1 MSLLESFTVWDLGM
15 WLAIASAVL
24 VVAVAAVRLSTRTGL
39 PSLLIY
45 LLLGVALGPEGLGLE
60 FESMSLTRVLGY
72 LALALILAEGGLT
85 TDWSEIRS
93 SVAPA
98 ALLSTAG
105 VGVSIVIVAVAAHL
119 LIGIDWQIS
128 LLLGAV
134 LASTD
139 AAAVF
144 SVLRSVPLP
153 RRLTGILEAESGFND
168 APVVLVVVALSAQ
181 AAGQV
186 SAGSLGDTAAL
197 LILSILGELGG
208 GALIG
213 MTAGWVGARVMRLLV
228 SGHSGI
234 FPIGVYAWAMLAYGL
249 ASVLHTSG
257 FIAVY
262 LAGLLLGNQQLPHRA
277 ATRGFAQA
285 SGWLAQIG
293 LFVMLGML
301 TTPTELIDQLVPA
314 VVLGLVL
321 LVVARPASVFATCVF
336 FGLSWREKLFL
347 SWAGLRGAVPIVLA
361 TVPFIAGVP
370 GVSWLFDLVFVL
382 VLVFTAVQGP
392 TLPWVARRLGV
403 TERDRAHTLQVE
415 TTPLEEVGADL
426 LEVSIGENSRL
437 HGVELFEL
445 RLPTGAQIALVVRDR
460 ASFVP
465 TSHTALRSGDRII
478 VVTAPGTRE
487 ATEDRL
493 HAVDVQGRL
502 AGWQRPPVEQDGPLP
517 PAPADRK
524 RPGEATGHDDLG
536 VFPR

>member
-1 MSLLESFTVWDLGM
+1 MSPLESFTVWDLGM

-45 LLLGVALGPEGLGLE
+45 LLIGVGLGPEGLGLE
-60 FESMSLTRVLGY
+60 FQSMSLTRVLGY

-85 TDWSEIRS
+85 TDWSDIRS

-98 ALLSTAG
+98 ALLSTVG
-105 VGVSIVIVAVAAHL
+105 VGVSVVVVAVAAHL
-119 LIGIDWQIS
+119 LIGIDWQIA
-128 LLLGAV
+128 LLLGAI

-181 AAGQV
+181 AAGQAPQSSV
-186 SAGSLGDTAAL
+186 GDAAL
-197 LILSILGELGG
+197 LLVVSIVGELVG

-213 MTAGWVGARVMRLLV
+213 VATGWLGARVMRLLV

-301 TTPTELIDQLVPA
+301 TTPTELIDQLLPA

-321 LVVARPASVFATCVF
+321 LVVARPVSVFASCTF
-336 FGLSWREKLFL
+336 FGLSWREQLFL

-382 VLVFTAVQGP
+382 VLVFTVVQGP
-392 TLPWVARRLGV
+392 TLPWVARRLHV
-403 TERDRAHTLQVE
+403 TERDRAHTLEVE

-426 LEVSIGENSRL
+426 LEVSIGEESRL
-437 HGVELFEL
+437 HGIELFEL
-445 RLPTGAQIALVVRDR
+445 RLPVGAQIALVVRDR
-460 ASFVP
+460 TSFVP
-465 TSHTALRSGDRII
+465 TPNTALRRGDRMI
-478 VVTAPGTRE
+478 VVAAPGTRE
-487 ATEDRL
+487 QTEHRL
-493 HAVDVQGRL
+493 HAVDLQGRL
-502 AGWQRPPVEQDGPLP
+502 AGWHRTIGAPDGRKPPVRGGRAVADGP
-517 PAPADRK
+517 D
-524 RPGEATGHDDLG
+524 RPG
-536 VFPR
+536 